1 MQLTRK
7 QIDYCM
13 ECGVCTG
20 SCPISMEV
28 PGFSPRQ
35 IIKNAMNEP
44 EGDVLDN
51 PGVWS
56 CLGCSRCSDRCPVSI
71 DFPELVRS
79 LRAKARQRK
88 NLPRESHHGI
98 FQSITDLQTRDIA
111 QNRIAW
117 AEKEFKIR
125 ETGEYF
131 YFTGCI
137 PYFDVVFR
145 YLEISAVESA
155 KSILSILNRMG
166 IEPVLSNDERCC
178 GHDAFW
184 SGSQETFEELARRN
198 MEVIKASGAKT
209 VIFGCPEGYVTFR
222 DIYPE
227 YVGELP
233 FEIIHVSEFLAREL
247 PDSGI
252 AFTPVEGDTVTY
264 QDPCRLGRKAGIYDA
279 PRELIGLV
287 PGAALAEMPSNRE
300 NALCCGTS
308 GWQACS
314 NCSKT
319 MQTRRLAEA
328 GSTGAE
334 TLLTACDKCRIHLTC
349 AGKGQTEKSVA
360 VRDLYT
366 WLARQMVPEA

>member
-7 QIDYCM
+7 QIDFCM

-20 SCPISMEV
+20 SCPISREV

-35 IIKNAMNEP
+35 IIKYAMLEP
-44 EGDVLDN
+44 EGDVLSN

-56 CLGCSRCSDRCPVSI
+56 CLGCSRCSDRCPVAI
-71 DFPELVRS
+71 DFPELIRG
-79 LRAKARQRK
+79 LRAKARMRG
-88 NLPRESHHGI
+88 NLPKESHHGI
-98 FQSITDLQTRDIA
+98 FQSITDLQTRDIT

-117 AEKEFKIR
+117 AKDEFKIR
-125 ETGEYF
+125 ENGEYF
-131 YFTGCI
+131 YFTGCL
-137 PYFDVVFR
+137 PYFDVTFQ
-145 YLEISAVESA
+145 YLEMSAIESA
-155 KSILSILNRMG
+155 KSVLSILNRMG

-184 SGSQETFEELARRN
+184 NGDQETFEALAQRN
-198 MEVIKASGAKT
+198 MAAIKASGAKT

-222 DIYPE
+222 DVYPE

-233 FEIIHVSEFLAREL
+233 FEIIHVSEFFAREL
-247 PDSGI
+247 PGSGI
-252 AFTPVEGDTVTY
+252 DFAPEEGPAVTY

-287 PGAALAEMPSNRE
+287 PGATLSEMPSNRE

-314 NCSKT
+314 GCSKV
-319 MQTRRLAEA
+319 MQTKRLDEA

-349 AGKGQTEKSVA
+349 ASSGRLGKSVA
-360 VRDLYT
+360 VQDLYT
-366 WLARQMVPEA
+366 WLAGRMVPEA

>member
-1 MQLTRK
+1 MQLTQK

-20 SCPISMEV
+20 SCPISREV

-35 IIKNAMNEP
+35 IIKYAMLEP

-51 PGVWS
+51 PGVWA
-56 CLGCSRCSDRCPVSI
+56 CLGCSRCSDRCPVEI
-71 DFPELVRS
+71 DFPELIRS
-79 LRAKARQRK
+79 LRVKARQRK

-98 FQSITDLQTRDIA
+98 FQTITDLQTREIT

-117 AEKEFKIR
+117 AEESGRISR
-125 ETGEYF
+125 TGDYF
-131 YFTGCI
+131 YFTGCL
-137 PYFDVVFR
+137 PYFDVTFQ
-145 YLEISAVESA
+145 YLEMSAIESA
-155 KSILSILNRMG
+155 KSILKMLNRLG
-166 IEPVLSNDERCC
+166 IEPVISNDERCC

-184 SGSQETFEELARRN
+184 NGNQETFEALARRN
-198 MEVIKASGAKT
+198 MEVIEASGAKT

-222 DIYPE
+222 DCYPE

-247 PDSGI
+247 PEASI
-252 AFTPVEGDTVTY
+252 AFTPDEGASVTY
-264 QDPCRLGRKAGIYDA
+264 QDPCRLGRKAGIYEA
-279 PRELIGLV
+279 PRALIGLV
-287 PGAALAEMPSNRE
+287 PGATLSEMPNNRE

-319 MQTRRLAEA
+319 LQTRRLAEA
-328 GSTGAE
+328 AASGAA
-334 TLLTACDKCRIHLTC
+334 TLITACDKCRIHLTC
-349 AGKGQTEKSVA
+349 AGSGLKEKSVA
-360 VRDLYT
+360 VNDLYT
-366 WLARQMVPEA
+366 WLAQRMIS